1 MSIRY
6 NMDIV
11 DYNDYAINNINEDN
25 RYDKYDVLRKVMY
38 HYLCSWNEE
47 SINVKLNLFQNNK
60 EMNTVDILIYSLLK
74 NLSDT
79 IGLKED
85 SYKSIVIS
93 NVEIGNIL
101 NKSKEEV
108 YLQMLIDYGQSEM
121 VSILS
126 EIDVK
131 GYFKYYKLAGTSI
144 LNGKEFNHYKIY
156 KGSSEYDTKEMSILL
171 NSVVQEAKN
180 LGIKTKDDIE
190 LERLLEEWC

>member
-1 MSIRY
+1 MI
-6 NMDIV
+6 DDTGKI
-11 DYNDYAINNINEDN
+11 
-25 RYDKYDVLRKVMY
+25 DKFLPLIFRLDKDTVYDVKIDKHREKRSLNANA
-38 HYLCSWNEE
+38 YLW
-47 SINVKLNLFQNNK
+47 KLV
-60 EMNTVDILIYSLLK
+60 T
-74 NLSDT
+74 
-79 IGLKED
+79 
-85 SYKSIVIS
+85 
-93 NVEIGNIL
+93 EIGNVL

-171 NSVVQEAKN
+171 EGVVQEAKN

-190 LERLLEEWC
+190 LERLIKEWER

>member
-1 MSIRY
+1 MIDDTGR
-6 NMDIV
+6 IEKFLPL
-11 DYNDYAINNINEDN
+11 IF
-25 RYDKYDVLRKVMY
+25 RLDKDTVYDVKIDKHREKRSLNANA
-38 HYLCSWNEE
+38 YLW
-47 SINVKLNLFQNNK
+47 KLV
-60 EMNTVDILIYSLLK
+60 T
-74 NLSDT
+74 
-79 IGLKED
+79 
-85 SYKSIVIS
+85 
-93 NVEIGNIL
+93 EIGNIL

-144 LNGKEFNHYKIY
+144 LNDKEFNHYKIY

-171 NSVVQEAKN
+171 NGVVQEAKN

-190 LERLLEEWC
+190 LERLVEEWC

>member
-1 MSIRY
+1 MIDDTGKIEKFLPLIFRLDK
-6 NMDIV
+6 DIV
-11 DYNDYAINNINEDN
+11 
-25 RYDKYDVLRKVMY
+25 YDVKIDKHREKRSLNANA
-38 HYLCSWNEE
+38 YLW
-47 SINVKLNLFQNNK
+47 KLV
-60 EMNTVDILIYSLLK
+60 T
-74 NLSDT
+74 
-79 IGLKED
+79 
-85 SYKSIVIS
+85 
-93 NVEIGNIL
+93 EIGNVL

-171 NSVVQEAKN
+171 NGVVQEAKN

-190 LERLLEEWC
+190 LERLVEEWC

>member
-1 MSIRY
+1 MIDDTGKIEKFLPLIFRL
-6 NMDIV
+6 
-11 DYNDYAINNINEDN
+11 
-25 RYDKYDVLRKVMY
+25 DKDTVYDVKIDKHREKRSLNANA
-38 HYLCSWNEE
+38 YLW
-47 SINVKLNLFQNNK
+47 KLV
-60 EMNTVDILIYSLLK
+60 T
-74 NLSDT
+74 
-79 IGLKED
+79 
-85 SYKSIVIS
+85 
-93 NVEIGNIL
+93 EIGNIL

-171 NSVVQEAKN
+171 NGVVQEAKN

-190 LERLLEEWC
+190 LERLIKEWC

>member
-1 MSIRY
+1 MIDDTGKIEKFLPLIFRL
-6 NMDIV
+6 
-11 DYNDYAINNINEDN
+11 
-25 RYDKYDVLRKVMY
+25 DKDTVYDVKIDKHREKRSLNANA
-38 HYLCSWNEE
+38 YLW
-47 SINVKLNLFQNNK
+47 KLV
-60 EMNTVDILIYSLLK
+60 T
-74 NLSDT
+74 
-79 IGLKED
+79 
-85 SYKSIVIS
+85 
-93 NVEIGNIL
+93 EIGNVL

-131 GYFKYYKLAGTSI
+131 GYFKYYKVAGTSI
-144 LNGKEFNHYKIY
+144 LNDKEFNHYKIY

-171 NSVVQEAKN
+171 NGVVQEAKN

>member
-1 MSIRY
+1 MIDDTGKIEKFLPLIFRL
-6 NMDIV
+6 
-11 DYNDYAINNINEDN
+11 
-25 RYDKYDVLRKVMY
+25 DKDTVYDVKIDKHREKR
-38 HYLCSWNEE
+38 SWNA
-47 SINVKLNLFQNNK
+47 NAYLWKL
-60 EMNTVDILIYSLLK
+60 VS
-74 NLSDT
+74 
-79 IGLKED
+79 
-85 SYKSIVIS
+85 
-93 NVEIGNIL
+93 EIGNVL

-171 NSVVQEAKN
+171 NGVVQEAKN

-190 LERLLEEWC
+190 LERLVEEWC

>member
-1 MSIRY
+1 MI
-6 NMDIV
+6 DDTGKIEKFLPL
-11 DYNDYAINNINEDN
+11 IFKL
-25 RYDKYDVLRKVMY
+25 DKDSVYDVKIDKHREKRSLNANA
-38 HYLCSWNEE
+38 YLW
-47 SINVKLNLFQNNK
+47 KLV
-60 EMNTVDILIYSLLK
+60 T
-74 NLSDT
+74 
-79 IGLKED
+79 
-85 SYKSIVIS
+85 
-93 NVEIGNIL
+93 EIGNVL

-171 NSVVQEAKN
+171 NGVVQEAKN

>member
-1 MSIRY
+1 MIDDTGKIEKFLPLIFRL
-6 NMDIV
+6 
-11 DYNDYAINNINEDN
+11 
-25 RYDKYDVLRKVMY
+25 DKDTIYDVKIDKHREKRSLNANA
-38 HYLCSWNEE
+38 YLW
-47 SINVKLNLFQNNK
+47 KLV
-60 EMNTVDILIYSLLK
+60 T
-74 NLSDT
+74 
-79 IGLKED
+79 
-85 SYKSIVIS
+85 
-93 NVEIGNIL
+93 EIGNVL

-144 LNGKEFNHYKIY
+144 LNSKEFNHYKIY

-171 NSVVQEAKN
+171 NGVVQEAKN

-190 LERLLEEWC
+190 LERLIEEWEK

>member
-1 MSIRY
+1 MIDDTGKIEKFLPLLFRL
-6 NMDIV
+6 
-11 DYNDYAINNINEDN
+11 
-25 RYDKYDVLRKVMY
+25 DKDTVYDVKIDKHREKRSLNANA
-38 HYLCSWNEE
+38 YLW
-47 SINVKLNLFQNNK
+47 KLV
-60 EMNTVDILIYSLLK
+60 T
-74 NLSDT
+74 
-79 IGLKED
+79 
-85 SYKSIVIS
+85 
-93 NVEIGNIL
+93 EIGNVL

-131 GYFKYYKLAGTSI
+131 GYFKYYKLAGTSL

-171 NSVVQEAKN
+171 EGVVQEAKN

-190 LERLLEEWC
+190 LERLIKEWC

>member
-1 MSIRY
+1 MIDDTGKIEKFLPLIFRL
-6 NMDIV
+6 
-11 DYNDYAINNINEDN
+11 
-25 RYDKYDVLRKVMY
+25 DKDTVYDVKINKHREKRSLNANA
-38 HYLCSWNEE
+38 YLW
-47 SINVKLNLFQNNK
+47 KLV
-60 EMNTVDILIYSLLK
+60 T
-74 NLSDT
+74 
-79 IGLKED
+79 
-85 SYKSIVIS
+85 
-93 NVEIGNIL
+93 EIGNVL

-171 NSVVQEAKN
+171 NGVVQEAKN

-190 LERLLEEWC
+190 SERLVEEWC

>member
-1 MSIRY
+1 MIDDTGKIEKFLPLIFRL
-6 NMDIV
+6 
-11 DYNDYAINNINEDN
+11 
-25 RYDKYDVLRKVMY
+25 DKDTVYDVKIDKHREKRSLNANA
-38 HYLCSWNEE
+38 YLW
-47 SINVKLNLFQNNK
+47 KLV
-60 EMNTVDILIYSLLK
+60 T
-74 NLSDT
+74 
-79 IGLKED
+79 
-85 SYKSIVIS
+85 
-93 NVEIGNIL
+93 EIGNIL

-156 KGSSEYDTKEMSILL
+156 KGSSEYNTKEMSILL
-171 NSVVQEAKN
+171 NGVVQEAKN

-190 LERLLEEWC
+190 LERLVEEWKK

>member
-1 MSIRY
+1 MI
-6 NMDIV
+6 DDTCKI
-11 DYNDYAINNINEDN
+11 
-25 RYDKYDVLRKVMY
+25 DKILPLIFRLDKDTIYDVKINKHREKRSLNANA
-38 HYLCSWNEE
+38 YLW
-47 SINVKLNLFQNNK
+47 KLV
-60 EMNTVDILIYSLLK
+60 T
-74 NLSDT
+74 
-79 IGLKED
+79 
-85 SYKSIVIS
+85 
-93 NVEIGNIL
+93 EIGNIL

-126 EIDVK
+126 VIDVK
-131 GYFKYYKLAGTSI
+131 GYFKYYKLAGTSL

-171 NSVVQEAKN
+171 NGVVQEAKN

>member
-1 MSIRY
+1 MIDDTGKIEKFLPLLFRL
-6 NMDIV
+6 
-11 DYNDYAINNINEDN
+11 
-25 RYDKYDVLRKVMY
+25 DKDTVYDVKIDKHREKRSLNANA
-38 HYLCSWNEE
+38 YLW
-47 SINVKLNLFQNNK
+47 KLV
-60 EMNTVDILIYSLLK
+60 T
-74 NLSDT
+74 
-79 IGLKED
+79 
-85 SYKSIVIS
+85 
-93 NVEIGNIL
+93 EIGNVL

-171 NSVVQEAKN
+171 NGVVQEAKN

-190 LERLLEEWC
+190 VERLIKEWC

>member
-1 MSIRY
+1 MIDDTGKIEKFLPLIFRL
-6 NMDIV
+6 
-11 DYNDYAINNINEDN
+11 
-25 RYDKYDVLRKVMY
+25 DKDTVYDVKIDKHREKRSLNANA
-38 HYLCSWNEE
+38 YLW
-47 SINVKLNLFQNNK
+47 KLV
-60 EMNTVDILIYSLLK
+60 T
-74 NLSDT
+74 
-79 IGLKED
+79 
-85 SYKSIVIS
+85 
-93 NVEIGNIL
+93 EIGNVL

-171 NSVVQEAKN
+171 NGAVEEAKN

>member
-1 MSIRY
+1 MIDDTGKIDKFLPLIFRLDK
-6 NMDIV
+6 DIV
-11 DYNDYAINNINEDN
+11 
-25 RYDKYDVLRKVMY
+25 YDVKIDKHREKRSLNANA
-38 HYLCSWNEE
+38 YLW
-47 SINVKLNLFQNNK
+47 KLV
-60 EMNTVDILIYSLLK
+60 T
-74 NLSDT
+74 
-79 IGLKED
+79 
-85 SYKSIVIS
+85 
-93 NVEIGNIL
+93 EIGNML

-144 LNGKEFNHYKIY
+144 LNDKEFNHYKIY

-171 NSVVQEAKN
+171 NGVVQEAKN

-190 LERLLEEWC
+190 LERLIKEWC

>member
-1 MSIRY
+1 MIDDTGKIEKFLPLIFRL
-6 NMDIV
+6 
-11 DYNDYAINNINEDN
+11 
-25 RYDKYDVLRKVMY
+25 DKDTVYDVKIDKHREKRSLNANA
-38 HYLCSWNEE
+38 YLW
-47 SINVKLNLFQNNK
+47 KLV
-60 EMNTVDILIYSLLK
+60 T
-74 NLSDT
+74 
-79 IGLKED
+79 
-85 SYKSIVIS
+85 
-93 NVEIGNIL
+93 EIGNIL

-131 GYFKYYKLAGTSI
+131 GYFKYYKLAGTSL

-190 LERLLEEWC
+190 VERLIEEWC

>member
-1 MSIRY
+1 MIDDTGKIEKFLPLIFRL
-6 NMDIV
+6 
-11 DYNDYAINNINEDN
+11 
-25 RYDKYDVLRKVMY
+25 DKDTVYDVKIDKHREKRSLNANA
-38 HYLCSWNEE
+38 YLW
-47 SINVKLNLFQNNK
+47 KLV
-60 EMNTVDILIYSLLK
+60 T
-74 NLSDT
+74 
-79 IGLKED
+79 
-85 SYKSIVIS
+85 
-93 NVEIGNIL
+93 EIGNVL

-131 GYFKYYKLAGTSI
+131 GYFKYYKLAGTSL

-171 NSVVQEAKN
+171 NGVVQEAKN

-190 LERLLEEWC
+190 LERLAEEWC

>member
-1 MSIRY
+1 MI
-6 NMDIV
+6 DDTCKI
-11 DYNDYAINNINEDN
+11 
-25 RYDKYDVLRKVMY
+25 DKILPLIFRLDKDTIYDVKINKHREKRSLNANA
-38 HYLCSWNEE
+38 YLW
-47 SINVKLNLFQNNK
+47 KLV
-60 EMNTVDILIYSLLK
+60 T
-74 NLSDT
+74 
-79 IGLKED
+79 
-85 SYKSIVIS
+85 
-93 NVEIGNIL
+93 EIGNIL

-171 NSVVQEAKN
+171 EGVVQEAKN
-180 LGIKTKDDIE
+180 LGIKTKEDYEIE
-190 LERLLEEWC
+190 KLIEEWDN

>member
-1 MSIRY
+1 MIDDTGKIEKFLPLIFRL
-6 NMDIV
+6 
-11 DYNDYAINNINEDN
+11 
-25 RYDKYDVLRKVMY
+25 DKDTVYDVKIDKHREKRSLNANA
-38 HYLCSWNEE
+38 YLW
-47 SINVKLNLFQNNK
+47 KLV
-60 EMNTVDILIYSLLK
+60 T
-74 NLSDT
+74 
-79 IGLKED
+79 
-85 SYKSIVIS
+85 
-93 NVEIGNIL
+93 EIGNVL

-171 NSVVQEAKN
+171 NGVVQEAKN

-190 LERLLEEWC
+190 LERLVEEWER

>member
-1 MSIRY
+1 MIDDTGKIEKFLQLIFRL
-6 NMDIV
+6 
-11 DYNDYAINNINEDN
+11 
-25 RYDKYDVLRKVMY
+25 DKDTVYDVKIDKHREKRSLNANA
-38 HYLCSWNEE
+38 YLW
-47 SINVKLNLFQNNK
+47 KLV
-60 EMNTVDILIYSLLK
+60 T
-74 NLSDT
+74 
-79 IGLKED
+79 
-85 SYKSIVIS
+85 
-93 NVEIGNIL
+93 EIGNIL

-156 KGSSEYDTKEMSILL
+156 KGSSEYDIKEMSILL
-171 NSVVQEAKN
+171 NGVVQEAKN

-190 LERLLEEWC
+190 LERLVEEWER

>member
-1 MSIRY
+1 MIDDTGKIEKFLPLIFRL
-6 NMDIV
+6 
-11 DYNDYAINNINEDN
+11 
-25 RYDKYDVLRKVMY
+25 DKDMVYDVKIDKHREKRSLNANA
-38 HYLCSWNEE
+38 YLW
-47 SINVKLNLFQNNK
+47 KLV
-60 EMNTVDILIYSLLK
+60 T
-74 NLSDT
+74 
-79 IGLKED
+79 
-85 SYKSIVIS
+85 
-93 NVEIGNIL
+93 EIGNIL

-171 NSVVQEAKN
+171 NGVVQEAKN

-190 LERLLEEWC
+190 LERLVEEWC

>member
-1 MSIRY
+1 MI
-6 NMDIV
+6 DDTGKI
-11 DYNDYAINNINEDN
+11 
-25 RYDKYDVLRKVMY
+25 DKFLPLIFRLDKDTVYDVKIDKHREKRSLNANA
-38 HYLCSWNEE
+38 YLW
-47 SINVKLNLFQNNK
+47 KLV
-60 EMNTVDILIYSLLK
+60 T
-74 NLSDT
+74 
-79 IGLKED
+79 
-85 SYKSIVIS
+85 
-93 NVEIGNIL
+93 EIGNVL

-144 LNGKEFNHYKIY
+144 LNDKEFNHYKIY

-171 NSVVQEAKN
+171 EGVVQEVKN

-190 LERLLEEWC
+190 LERLIKEWC